1 MNILFYSF
9 LWILLWY
16 FWNFPVNKSPLVF
29 RSFLLLFVP
38 SGALHQF
45 THSAS
50 ASLSYQNPSTSHFLL
65 PHLKLCAS
73 LVFLSEIH
81 SIFPMMAPEDCVI
94 WPGRTE
100 LQHCFTWYLAGQ
112 GFEPVFL
119 SPLCGGAQY
128 CFHLLSRN
136 HVNPCFENRILNL
149 LIITSFH
156 WKRDHKFK
164 MEDRI
169 LHTYFFFKIYSILLT
184 AKSKDHT

>member
-16 FWNFPVNKSPLVF
+16 FWNFPVNRSPLVS
-29 RSFLLLFVP
+29 RSFLFLFVP
-38 SGALHQF
+38 SSALHQF

-73 LVFLSEIH
+73 LVLLSEIR

-100 LQHCFTWYLAGQ
+100 LRHCFTWYLAGQ
-112 GFEPVFL
+112 GFERVFL
-119 SPLCGGAQY
+119 SPLCGGGTVLFSLA
-128 CFHLLSRN
+128 F
-136 HVNPCFENRILNL
+136 
-149 LIITSFH
+149 
-156 WKRDHKFK
+156 
-164 MEDRI
+164 
-169 LHTYFFFKIYSILLT
+169 
-184 AKSKDHT
+184 